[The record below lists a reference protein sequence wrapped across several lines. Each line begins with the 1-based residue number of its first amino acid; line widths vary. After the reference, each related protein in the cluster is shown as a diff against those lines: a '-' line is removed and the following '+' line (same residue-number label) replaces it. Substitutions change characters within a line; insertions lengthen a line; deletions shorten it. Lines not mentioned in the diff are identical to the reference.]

1 MADTDPRAMLSAL
14 LQPWYDALDDPAKA
28 QQEVLHRLLE
38 GYAQTDYGAQ
48 HGAAQVGSIE
58 EFRRAFPVVT
68 YEDLQPILGRV
79 MEGDTSAFL
88 SEPVMGWALTRGA
101 TGKKPRYIPMTA
113 TDIAERGRYSP
124 RALLNYVHRT
134 GRYDVLSGYCLN
146 QSFPSQVGTMQVG
159 DRQVH
164 YGYSSG
170 IYARHG
176 QRQAQLRLVP
186 TQEEID
192 ALGGWQS
199 REDWERRFELIY
211 QQAKDKPVTMLMGVA
226 QMMLEFGSFCKRR
239 YGVYPKDVWKMAVLV
254 PASIPGI
261 HTRYR
266 PALRALYG
274 DVEIVEMYGATEGI
288 FAQQLDERPYVVP
301 NYDAFFFEVQTRR
314 GMVMVHDM
322 RRGERSSLVV
332 STAILPR
339 YRIGDV
345 VMCYGQPYF
354 RCLGRERDYHTIRF
368 GFESFLNGDWES
380 LALLFR

>member
-1 MADTDPRAMLSAL
+1 MADTDPKAMLSTL

-48 HGAAQVGSIE
+48 HGATQVGSIDE
-58 EFRRAFPVVT
+58 YRHAFPVVT
-68 YEDLQPILGRV
+68 YKDLQPILRRV

-101 TGKKPRYIPMTA
+101 SGKKSRYIPMTA

-146 QSFPSQVGTMQVG
+146 QAFPSQVGTMQVG
-159 DRQVH
+159 DRQVR

-170 IYARHG
+170 IYSRHG

-192 ALGGWQS
+192 DLGGWQS

-226 QMMLEFGSFCKRR
+226 QMMLEFGSFCKQR

-274 DVEIVEMYGATEGI
+274 NVEIVEMYGATEGI

-301 NYDAFFFEVQTRR
+301 NCDAFFFEVQTRR

-322 RRGERSSLVV
+322 RRGERGSLVV

-339 YRIGDV
+339 YRIGDM
-345 VMCYGQPYF
+345 VMCYGRPYF
-354 RCLGRERDYHTIRF
+354 RCLGRERDYHPIRF